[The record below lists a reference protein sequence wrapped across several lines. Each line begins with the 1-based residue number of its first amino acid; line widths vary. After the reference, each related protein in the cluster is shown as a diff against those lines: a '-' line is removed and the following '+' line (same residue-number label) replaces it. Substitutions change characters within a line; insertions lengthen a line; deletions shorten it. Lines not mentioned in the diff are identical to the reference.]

1 MYIAGALL
9 LISGFFLCVSIAWAT
24 IGFVAMGVGLI
35 FLQVAAKRPPIEL
48 EERSVQPDLLDV
60 SPNELAIPSN
70 LASGIEHE
78 EGWELLLKSDSELES
93 VAAVLSRFGSQ
104 YVDQLARVY
113 MAINRREL
121 LPAILE
127 LIVSA
132 ARHDAKQSEA
142 AKLPRQIIIFE
153 DKAEAATPVS
163 PAARLPSS
171 LLTGGSYD
179 AAEDGIMQSRAFEEV
194 WDGHK
199 AAIGEIA
206 TAFPAIDFDDQN
218 NLKELFEKLASIE
231 DNDTPFATPRD
242 RPSSQDIIRK
252 T

>member
-1 MYIAGALL
+1 MNIAGALL
-9 LISGFFLCVSIAWAT
+9 LIFGFFLCISIAWAT
-24 IGFVAMGVGLI
+24 IGFVAMGLGLI
-35 FLQVAAKRPPIEL
+35 LLQVVAKRPPIEL
-48 EERSVQPDLLDV
+48 EEKLVQPNLPDV
-60 SPNELAIPSN
+60 SPDELAIPSN
-70 LASGIEHE
+70 LASGIEHK
-78 EGWELLLKSDSELES
+78 EGWELLLKSDSELAS

-132 ARHDAKQSEA
+132 ARHDAIQSEA
-142 AKLPRQIIIFE
+142 AKLPTQVIIFA
-153 DKAEAATPVS
+153 DNAEATTLVS
-163 PAARLPSS
+163 PAARPPSS

-179 AAEDGIMQSRAFEEV
+179 AAEDGIMPSRAFEEV

-199 AAIGEIA
+199 TATGEIA
-206 TAFPAIDFDDQN
+206 TAFPALDFDDQN

-231 DNDTPFATPRD
+231 DNDNPFATPRD
-242 RPSSQDIIRK
+242 RSGDQDIIRR